1 MERCNKAGRL
11 AMKLQKQH
19 LPLKMLVYMRSKG
32 RCHYCD
38 IELRISEA
46 TMDHRL
52 PVSRGGR
59 TVLDNL
65 VLACESC
72 NRTKG
77 RKTSEEFT
85 DISLLK
91 KKSS

>member
-1 MERCNKAGRL
+1 MERSRKARRL

-19 LPLKMLVYMRSKG
+19 LPLKMIVYMRSKG

-38 IELRISEA
+38 IELHISEA
-46 TMDHRL
+46 TLDHQC

-65 VLACESC
+65 VLACAPC

-85 DISLLK
+85 DISLPR